1 MKKIWIIAVIL
12 GLLLFSFFIGW
23 ISIEFHNIA
32 NEWEFPYMTQNS
44 QMKQV
49 YDENKECFNKIK
61 KSLCDN
67 NIQTG
72 FIVHPNDTNS
82 YWNNYRETIKQNI
95 PEDIVGD
102 VLYLVDNYKINDF
115 FISDT
120 YITFEQSKPSG
131 SGKNCINVMLI
142 FDKTNNCWL
151 LGSNLVLGRNK
162 SSFIH
167 KLYKQIYGRPQYI

>member
-1 MKKIWIIAVIL
+1 
-12 GLLLFSFFIGW
+12 
-23 ISIEFHNIA
+23 
-32 NEWEFPYMTQNS
+32 MTQNS

-115 FISDT
+115 LYQIH
-120 YITFEQSKPSG
+120 I
-131 SGKNCINVMLI
+131 LLL
-142 FDKTNNCWL
+142 NNQ
-151 LGSNLVLGRNK
+151 NLVVQAK
-162 SSFIH
+162 IV
-167 KLYKQIYGRPQYI
+167 